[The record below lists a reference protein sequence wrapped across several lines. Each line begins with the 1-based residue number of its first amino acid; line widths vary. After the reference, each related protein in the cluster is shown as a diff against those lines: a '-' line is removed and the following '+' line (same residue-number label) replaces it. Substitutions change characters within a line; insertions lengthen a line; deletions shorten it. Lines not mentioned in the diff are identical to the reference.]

1 MFVNSYY
8 NCWFIDILYLN
19 KQNYAAYMKREI
31 DKRHIGSL
39 IRIVRKAAGLSQ
51 MRLAERVGISYQQI
65 QKYEKGVSEIS
76 VSRLSQIAHALNLP
90 LSRFV
95 LDDERMMVSE
105 SVSPYGTLS
114 DNEIELLK
122 LFRRIKD
129 KKLKDGFLIAI
140 KGIAELSEK
149 SHIKKT

>member
-1 MFVNSYY
+1 ME
-8 NCWFIDILYLN
+8 
-19 KQNYAAYMKREI
+19 RET

-39 IRIVRKAAGLSQ
+39 IRIMRKAAGLSQ
-51 MRLAERVGISYQQI
+51 MKLAERVGISYQQI

-76 VSRLSQIAHALNLP
+76 VSRLSQIAHALNIP

-95 LDDERMMVSE
+95 LDEEKMMVSE
-105 SVSPYGTLS
+105 AVSPYGTLS
-114 DNEIELLK
+114 DNEIELLS

-140 KGIAELSEK
+140 KSIAESLEK
-149 SHIKKT
+149 RDKKG

>member
-1 MFVNSYY
+1 
-8 NCWFIDILYLN
+8 
-19 KQNYAAYMKREI
+19 MKRDT

-39 IRIVRKAAGLSQ
+39 IRIMRKAAGLSQ
-51 MRLAERVGISYQQI
+51 MVLAERVGISYQQI

-76 VSRLSQIAHALNLP
+76 VSRLSQIAHALNIP

-95 LDDERMMVSE
+95 LDEEKMMVSE

-122 LFRRIKD
+122 LFRRIRD

-140 KGIAELSEK
+140 KSIAELSENK
-149 SHIKKT
+149 DAKKKPKALAS

>member
-1 MFVNSYY
+1 ME
-8 NCWFIDILYLN
+8 
-19 KQNYAAYMKREI
+19 RET

-51 MRLAERVGISYQQI
+51 MGLAERVGISYQQI

-76 VSRLSQIAHALNLP
+76 VSRLSQIAHALNIP

-95 LDDERMMVSE
+95 LDEERMMVSE

-114 DNEIELLK
+114 DNEIELLN

-140 KGIAELSEK
+140 KSIAELSEK
-149 SHIKKT
+149 RNKKMLKP

>member
-1 MFVNSYY
+1 
-8 NCWFIDILYLN
+8 
-19 KQNYAAYMKREI
+19 MKRDT

-39 IRIVRKAAGLSQ
+39 IRIMRKAAGLSQ
-51 MRLAERVGISYQQI
+51 MKLAERVGISYQQI

-76 VSRLSQIAHALNLP
+76 VSRLSQIAHALNIP

-95 LDDERMMVSE
+95 LDEEKMMVSE

-140 KGIAELSEK
+140 KSIAELSENK
-149 SHIKKT
+149 DAKKKPKALAS

>member
-1 MFVNSYY
+1 
-8 NCWFIDILYLN
+8 
-19 KQNYAAYMKREI
+19 MKRET
-31 DKRHIGSL
+31 DKIHIGSL

-51 MRLAERVGISYQQI
+51 MELAEMVGISYQQI

-76 VSRLSQIAHALNLP
+76 VSRLSQIAHALNIP

-95 LDDERMMVSE
+95 LDEERMMVSE

-122 LFRRIKD
+122 LFRSIKN
-129 KKLKDGFLIAI
+129 KNLKDGFLITI
-140 KGIAELSEK
+140 KSIAELSEK
-149 SHIKKT
+149 RDKKAKSLAS

>member
-1 MFVNSYY
+1 
-8 NCWFIDILYLN
+8 
-19 KQNYAAYMKREI
+19 MKRDT

-39 IRIVRKAAGLSQ
+39 IRIMRKAAGLSQ
-51 MRLAERVGISYQQI
+51 MKLAERVGISYQQI

-76 VSRLSQIAHALNLP
+76 VSRLSQIAHALNIP

-95 LDDERMMVSE
+95 PDEERMMVSE
-105 SVSPYGTLS
+105 AVSPYGTLS
-114 DNEIELLK
+114 DNEIELLS

-140 KGIAELSEK
+140 KSIAELSENK
-149 SHIKKT
+149 DAKKKPKALAS

>member
-1 MFVNSYY
+1 MQRIMNR
-8 NCWFIDILYLN
+8 DT
-19 KQNYAAYMKREI
+19 

-51 MRLAERVGISYQQI
+51 MALAERVGISYQQI

-76 VSRLSQIAHALNLP
+76 VSRLSQIARALNIP

-95 LDDERMMVSE
+95 LDEGRMMISE
-105 SVSPYGTLS
+105 AVSPYGALS

-122 LFRRIKD
+122 FFRRIKD

-140 KGIAELSEK
+140 KSIAELSGK
-149 SHIKKT
+149 RDKKG

>member
-1 MFVNSYY
+1 
-8 NCWFIDILYLN
+8 
-19 KQNYAAYMKREI
+19 MKRDT

-39 IRIVRKAAGLSQ
+39 IRIMRKAAGLSQ
-51 MRLAERVGISYQQI
+51 MKLAERVGISYQQI

-76 VSRLSQIAHALNLP
+76 ISRLSQIAHALNIP

-95 LDDERMMVSE
+95 LDEERMMVSE

-114 DNEIELLK
+114 DNEIELLS

-129 KKLKDGFLIAI
+129 KKLRDGFLIAI
-140 KGIAELSEK
+140 KSIAELSENK
-149 SHIKKT
+149 DAKKKTKA

>member
-1 MFVNSYY
+1 
-8 NCWFIDILYLN
+8 
-19 KQNYAAYMKREI
+19 MKRDT
-31 DKRHIGSL
+31 DKRHIGNL

-51 MRLAERVGISYQQI
+51 MELAERVGISYQQI

-76 VSRLSQIAHALNLP
+76 VSRLSQIAHALNIP

-95 LDDERMMVSE
+95 LDEEKMMVSE

-114 DNEIELLK
+114 DNEIELLS

-140 KGIAELSEK
+140 KSIAELSEK
-149 SHIKKT
+149 RDKKG

>member
-1 MFVNSYY
+1 
-8 NCWFIDILYLN
+8 
-19 KQNYAAYMKREI
+19 MKRET

-51 MRLAERVGISYQQI
+51 MKLAEKVGISYQQI

-76 VSRLSQIAHALNLP
+76 VSRLSQIAHALNIP

-95 LDDERMMVSE
+95 LDEERMMVSE

>member
-1 MFVNSYY
+1 
-8 NCWFIDILYLN
+8 
-19 KQNYAAYMKREI
+19 MKRET

-51 MRLAERVGISYQQI
+51 MKLAEKVGISYQQI

-76 VSRLSQIAHALNLP
+76 VSRLSQIAHALNIP

-95 LDDERMMVSE
+95 LDEERMMVSE

-114 DNEIELLK
+114 DNEIELLT

>member
-1 MFVNSYY
+1 MNR
-8 NCWFIDILYLN
+8 DT
-19 KQNYAAYMKREI
+19 

-51 MRLAERVGISYQQI
+51 MALAERVGISYQQI

-76 VSRLSQIAHALNLP
+76 VSRLPQIARALNIP

-95 LDDERMMVSE
+95 LDEGRMMISE
-105 SVSPYGTLS
+105 AVSPYGALS

-122 LFRRIKD
+122 FFRRIKD

-140 KGIAELSEK
+140 KSIAELSGK
-149 SHIKKT
+149 RDKKG

>member
-1 MFVNSYY
+1 MTR
-8 NCWFIDILYLN
+8 DT
-19 KQNYAAYMKREI
+19 

-51 MRLAERVGISYQQI
+51 MGLAERVGISYQQI

-76 VSRLSQIAHALNLP
+76 VSRLSQIAHALNIP

-95 LDDERMMVSE
+95 PDEEKMMVSE
-105 SVSPYGTLS
+105 AVSPYGALS
-114 DNEIELLK
+114 DNEIELLS

-140 KGIAELSEK
+140 KSIAELSEK
-149 SHIKKT
+149 SHIKKPKASAS

>member
-1 MFVNSYY
+1 MNR
-8 NCWFIDILYLN
+8 DT
-19 KQNYAAYMKREI
+19 

-51 MRLAERVGISYQQI
+51 MALAERVGISYQQI

-76 VSRLSQIAHALNLP
+76 VSRLPQIARALNIP

-95 LDDERMMVSE
+95 LDEGRMMISE
-105 SVSPYGTLS
+105 AVSPYGALS

-122 LFRRIKD
+122 FFRRIKD

-140 KGIAELSEK
+140 KSIAELSGRE
-149 SHIKKT
+149 IKKAKASAS

>member
-1 MFVNSYY
+1 
-8 NCWFIDILYLN
+8 
-19 KQNYAAYMKREI
+19 MKRDT

-39 IRIVRKAAGLSQ
+39 IRIVRKTAGLSQ
-51 MRLAERVGISYQQI
+51 MELAERVGISYQQI

-76 VSRLSQIAHALNLP
+76 VSRLSQIAHALNIP

-95 LDDERMMVSE
+95 LDEERMMISE
-105 SVSPYGTLS
+105 AVSPYGTLS
-114 DNEIELLK
+114 DNEIELLS

-140 KGIAELSEK
+140 KSIAELSEK
-149 SHIKKT
+149 RDKKRLKP

>member
-1 MFVNSYY
+1 
-8 NCWFIDILYLN
+8 
-19 KQNYAAYMKREI
+19 MKREI

-51 MRLAERVGISYQQI
+51 MELAERVGISYQQI

-76 VSRLSQIAHALNLP
+76 VSRLSQIAHALNIP

-95 LDDERMMVSE
+95 LDEERMMVSE
-105 SVSPYGTLS
+105 SVSPYGILS

-149 SHIKKT
+149 RDKKPKASAS

>member
-1 MFVNSYY
+1 
-8 NCWFIDILYLN
+8 
-19 KQNYAAYMKREI
+19 MKRET

-39 IRIVRKAAGLSQ
+39 IRIMRKAAGLSQ
-51 MRLAERVGISYQQI
+51 MELAERVGISYQQI

-76 VSRLSQIAHALNLP
+76 VSRLSQIAHALNIP

-95 LDDERMMVSE
+95 PDEERMMVSE
-105 SVSPYGTLS
+105 AVSPYGTLS
-114 DNEIELLK
+114 DNEIELLS

-140 KGIAELSEK
+140 KSIAELSEK
-149 SHIKKT
+149 RDKKG

>member
-1 MFVNSYY
+1 MNR
-8 NCWFIDILYLN
+8 DT
-19 KQNYAAYMKREI
+19 

-51 MRLAERVGISYQQI
+51 MGLAERVGISYQQI

-76 VSRLSQIAHALNLP
+76 VSRLSQIARALNIP

-95 LDDERMMVSE
+95 LDEGRMMISE
-105 SVSPYGTLS
+105 AVSPYGALS

-122 LFRRIKD
+122 FFRRIKD

-140 KGIAELSEK
+140 KSIAELSGK
-149 SHIKKT
+149 RDKKG

>member
-1 MFVNSYY
+1 M
-8 NCWFIDILYLN
+8 
-19 KQNYAAYMKREI
+19 MKRDT
-31 DKRHIGSL
+31 DKIHIGSL
-39 IRIVRKAAGLSQ
+39 IRIMRKAAGLSQ
-51 MRLAERVGISYQQI
+51 MGLAERVGISYQQI

-76 VSRLSQIAHALNLP
+76 VSRLSQIAHALNIP

-95 LDDERMMVSE
+95 LDEERMMVSE
-105 SVSPYGTLS
+105 AVSPYGALS

-140 KGIAELSEK
+140 KSIAELSEK
-149 SHIKKT
+149 KDKKRLKP

>member
-1 MFVNSYY
+1 
-8 NCWFIDILYLN
+8 
-19 KQNYAAYMKREI
+19 MKRET

-39 IRIVRKAAGLSQ
+39 IRIMRKAAGLSQ
-51 MRLAERVGISYQQI
+51 MKLAERVGISYQQI

-76 VSRLSQIAHALNLP
+76 VSRLSQIAHALNIP

-95 LDDERMMVSE
+95 PDEEKMMVSE
-105 SVSPYGTLS
+105 AVSPYGTLS
-114 DNEIELLK
+114 DNEIELLS

-140 KGIAELSEK
+140 KSIAESLEK
-149 SHIKKT
+149 RDQKG

>member
-1 MFVNSYY
+1 MNR
-8 NCWFIDILYLN
+8 DT
-19 KQNYAAYMKREI
+19 

-51 MRLAERVGISYQQI
+51 MALAERVGISYQQI

-76 VSRLSQIAHALNLP
+76 VSRLSQIARALNIP

-95 LDDERMMVSE
+95 LDEGRMMISE
-105 SVSPYGTLS
+105 AVSPYGALS

-122 LFRRIKD
+122 FFRRIKD

-140 KGIAELSEK
+140 KSIAELSGK
-149 SHIKKT
+149 RDKKG

>member
-1 MFVNSYY
+1 
-8 NCWFIDILYLN
+8 
-19 KQNYAAYMKREI
+19 MKRET
-31 DKRHIGSL
+31 DKRHIGNL

-51 MRLAERVGISYQQI
+51 MELAERVGISYQQI

-76 VSRLSQIAHALNLP
+76 VSRLSQIAHALNIP

-95 LDDERMMVSE
+95 LDEEKGMVSE
-105 SVSPYGTLS
+105 SVSPYGALS
-114 DNEIELLK
+114 DNEIELLS

-140 KGIAELSEK
+140 KSIAELSEK
-149 SHIKKT
+149 RDKKG

>member
-1 MFVNSYY
+1 
-8 NCWFIDILYLN
+8 
-19 KQNYAAYMKREI
+19 MKREI

>member
-1 MFVNSYY
+1 
-8 NCWFIDILYLN
+8 
-19 KQNYAAYMKREI
+19 MKREI

-76 VSRLSQIAHALNLP
+76 VSRLSQIAHALNIP

>member
-1 MFVNSYY
+1 MQRIMNR
-8 NCWFIDILYLN
+8 DT
-19 KQNYAAYMKREI
+19 

-51 MRLAERVGISYQQI
+51 MALAERVGISYQQI

-76 VSRLSQIAHALNLP
+76 VSRLPQIARALNIP

-95 LDDERMMVSE
+95 LDEGRMMISE
-105 SVSPYGTLS
+105 AVSPYGALS

-122 LFRRIKD
+122 FFRRIKD

-140 KGIAELSEK
+140 KSIAELSGK
-149 SHIKKT
+149 RDKKG

>member
-1 MFVNSYY
+1 
-8 NCWFIDILYLN
+8 
-19 KQNYAAYMKREI
+19 MKRET

-39 IRIVRKAAGLSQ
+39 IRIVRKTAGLSQ
-51 MRLAERVGISYQQI
+51 MGLAERVGISYQQI

-76 VSRLSQIAHALNLP
+76 VSRLSQIAHALNIP

-95 LDDERMMVSE
+95 PDEERMMVSE
-105 SVSPYGTLS
+105 AVSPYGTLS
-114 DNEIELLK
+114 DNEIELLS

-140 KGIAELSEK
+140 KSIAESLEK
-149 SHIKKT
+149 RDKKG

>member
-1 MFVNSYY
+1 ME
-8 NCWFIDILYLN
+8 
-19 KQNYAAYMKREI
+19 RET

-51 MRLAERVGISYQQI
+51 MGLAERVGISYQQI

-76 VSRLSQIAHALNLP
+76 VSRLSQIAHALNIP

-95 LDDERMMVSE
+95 LDEERMMVSE

-114 DNEIELLK
+114 DNEIELLN

-140 KGIAELSEK
+140 KGIAELSEERD
-149 SHIKKT
+149 KKRLLKP

>member
-1 MFVNSYY
+1 MFGIPLKERFWTSQNDKE
-8 NCWFIDILYLN
+8 WYL
-19 KQNYAAYMKREI
+19 QMKRDT
-31 DKRHIGSL
+31 DKRHIGNL

-51 MRLAERVGISYQQI
+51 MELAERVGISYQQI

-76 VSRLSQIAHALNLP
+76 VSRLSQIAHALNIP

-95 LDDERMMVSE
+95 LDEEKMMVSE

-114 DNEIELLK
+114 DNEIELLS

-140 KGIAELSEK
+140 KSIAELSEK
-149 SHIKKT
+149 RDKKG

>member
-1 MFVNSYY
+1 
-8 NCWFIDILYLN
+8 
-19 KQNYAAYMKREI
+19 MKRET

-51 MRLAERVGISYQQI
+51 MKLAEKVGISYQQI

-76 VSRLSQIAHALNLP
+76 VLRLSQIAHALNIP

-95 LDDERMMVSE
+95 LDEERMMVSE